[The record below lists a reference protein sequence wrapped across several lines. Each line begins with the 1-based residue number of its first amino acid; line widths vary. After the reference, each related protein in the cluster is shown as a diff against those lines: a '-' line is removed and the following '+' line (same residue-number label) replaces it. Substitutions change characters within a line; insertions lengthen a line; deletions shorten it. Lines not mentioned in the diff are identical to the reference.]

1 MNDMKQ
7 QTAEPV
13 LPDPEKAKKYARIK
27 LSASLLNTLLYVLFV
42 LSILFTGFS
51 YNLSSY
57 FSSIT
62 SNVYVTLLLFSFT
75 LGFAQILIG
84 FPLKYSIGFKLE
96 RRYDLSD
103 QSFRSWLWQ
112 GVKANLISLVITIPI
127 LILFYFFL
135 GKYGELWWI
144 PTGMILLVFSV
155 LLGKLAPTLIFPLFY
170 KFEPLSSGSLQE
182 KIKKMAEEVGMKLQG
197 VYSFNLSKTTKKA
210 NAAFAGFGKSKRV
223 LLGDTLLNLMPENEV
238 LTVLAHELGHY
249 RLKHIPKLIA
259 ASAIIT
265 FLGLYLAAELYSAS
279 LGYFGFASL
288 MDIGGLPL
296 LSLWLMLYSFITGPI
311 SNSLSRE
318 YERQADR
325 FAVELSGDS
334 EGFESALKR
343 LAGAN
348 LSDVEPH
355 PAVEFMFHS
364 HPAINKRLKAIRSYG
379 TDRS

>member
-1 MNDMKQ
+1 MNDMRER
-7 QTAEPV
+7 TAEPV

-27 LSASLLNTLLYVLFV
+27 LTASLLNTLLYVLFV

-51 YNLSSY
+51 YNLSMY

-62 SNVYVTLLLFSFT
+62 SNVYVSLLLFTVT
-75 LGFAQILIG
+75 LGFARLLIG
-84 FPLKYSIGFKLE
+84 FPLKYSIGFKTE

-112 GVKANLISLVITIPI
+112 GVKANLISLVITIPV
-127 LILFYFFL
+127 LLLFYFFL
-135 GKYGELWWI
+135 RKYGELWWI
-144 PTGMILLVFSV
+144 PTGMTVFVFSV

-170 KFEPLSSGSLQE
+170 KFEPLSSGTLQE

-223 LLGDTLLNLMPENEV
+223 LLGDTLLNLMPDNEV

-259 ASAIIT
+259 ASAITT
-265 FLGLYLAAELYSAS
+265 FLGLYLAAELYSAT

-288 MDIGGLPL
+288 TDIGGLPL

-334 EGFESALKR
+334 GAFESALKR

-364 HPAINKRLKAIRSYG
+364 HPAINKRLRAIRSYG